1 MSGRLD
7 IASLCGKYRNED
19 AHSRHVA
26 ALTLQLFDQA
36 RSQLGIPAADRRVLE
51 AAALL
56 HDIGWSQG
64 DKAHH
69 KNSMKLILKDDF
81 DGWAQE
87 EQRVVANVA
96 RYHRKSMPSE
106 SHKNYAALG
115 VNERHI
121 VRRLSALLRI
131 ADGLD
136 RSHSSAVEKL
146 QCDIK
151 NDQILLDLTCRRD
164 LHLEHYGFE
173 KKRDLFHAVFG
184 LEIVIHEIKNS
195 GMLNIKFY
203 KTIEN

>member
-1 MSGRLD
+1 
-7 IASLCGKYRNED
+7 
-19 AHSRHVA
+19 
-26 ALTLQLFDQA
+26 
-36 RSQLGIPAADRRVLE
+36 
-51 AAALL
+51 
-56 HDIGWSQG
+56 
-64 DKAHH
+64 
-69 KNSMKLILKDDF
+69 MKLILKDDF